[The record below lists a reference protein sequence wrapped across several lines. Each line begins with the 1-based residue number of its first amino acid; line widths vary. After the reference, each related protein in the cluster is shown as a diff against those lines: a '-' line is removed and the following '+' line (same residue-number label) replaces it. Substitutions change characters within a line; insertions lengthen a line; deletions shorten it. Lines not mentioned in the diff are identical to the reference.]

1 MRQIAAKPG
10 SCTIRVTKVENYGS
24 ARRPLYSIGVELELQ
39 VEESPDMLHRVL
51 TDTGLIGRETIP
63 FAVVSNFRGSVDYKP
78 FYAALIQYEGELKR
92 YEVAARDTGGL
103 LKTAITYEPVVRPE
117 ELRLHHP
124 ADFARLGITVE
135 DWELHNYRHYFML
148 FIASKRYE
156 SFDIRVAPVHDG
168 EDHVGRTAI
177 HVTLTESELKGRLVP
192 CAWYVKR
199 LEIFEGVDLEGAVRA
214 KLEAT
219 G

>member
-1 MRQIAAKPG
+1 MQQLAAKPG

-39 VEESPDMLHRVL
+39 VEESPDMLHRLL
-51 TDTGLIGRETIP
+51 TGTGLIGRETIP
-63 FAVVSNFRGSVDYKP
+63 FAVVSNFRGSVDHKP
-78 FYAALIQYEGELKR
+78 FYTALIQYEGELKR

-103 LKTAITYEPVVRPE
+103 LKTAITYEPIVQPE

-135 DWELHNYRHYFML
+135 EWELHNYRHYFML
-148 FIASKRYE
+148 LISSKRYE
-156 SFDIRVAPVHDG
+156 SFDIRITQPP
-168 EDHVGRTAI
+168 EGRTSI
-177 HVTLTESELKGRLVP
+177 RVTLAESELKRKEVP
-192 CAWYVKR
+192 CVWYVKR
-199 LEIFEGVDLEGAVRA
+199 LAIFEGMDLEGAVRA

-219 G
+219 

>member
-1 MRQIAAKPG
+1 MRQLAAKPG

-24 ARRPLYSIGVELELQ
+24 ARHPLYTLGVELELQ
-39 VEESPDMLHRVL
+39 VEESPDMLHRLL

-63 FAVVSNFRGSVDYKP
+63 FAVVSNFRGSVDHKP

-92 YEVAARDTGGL
+92 YEVTARDTGGL
-103 LKTAITYEPVVRPE
+103 LKTAITYEPIVQPE

-124 ADFARLGITVE
+124 ADFARLGITVA

-148 FIASKRYE
+148 LITSKRYE
-156 SFDIRVAPVHDG
+156 SFDIRVAQVHEG
-168 EDHVGRTAI
+168 EDHGGRTSI
-177 HVTLTESELKGRLVP
+177 RVTLAESELKRKEVP
-192 CAWYVKR
+192 CVWYVKR
-199 LEIFEGVDLEGAVRA
+199 LAIFEGVDLEGAVRA

-219 G
+219 